1 MMPNDRDRRCFGE
14 RSLEMMHTAPSVT
27 RTLRFARTLLL
38 SGMVGAF
45 LLGCSGSGESKG
57 QGTGGTGN
65 AGGNAAK
72 GGSLANGGST
82 ATGAGGTP
90 ATGGMATGGMRSGG
104 GATGQGTGGTSN
116 AATGGVTSTG
126 GSSAAGGISNT
137 GGGSAGTGGSV
148 AEGGSLASGGST
160 ATGAG
165 GTPASGGIA
174 TGGMRSAGGA
184 MATGGSLA
192 TGGGIATGG
201 ITGTGGTKAAGGTVS
216 TGGATTGGASG
227 GQVGSGGAT
236 GSGGIPGAGGKT
248 GAGGTTTAGTGPCD
262 IFAAGNAP
270 CVAAHSTVRA
280 LLGAYNGNLYQVT
293 RASDNT
299 TKDIGVLSPGG
310 FANSATQDTFCTG
323 TTCTITIIYDQSGKN
338 NHLKQAPIGQRNTTA
353 PKEADA
359 TALKFT
365 ISGHT
370 VYGVHLP
377 VGYGYRVDQTTGV
390 ATGDQPETEYMVTSG
405 TFFNAS
411 CCFDYGNAETDNHDD
426 GAGTMEAVY
435 FGNWTSQG
443 KGGGAGPWVMA
454 DMENGV
460 YAQASFAA
468 NAADTSQTSPYV
480 TAMVIGRSGSFA
492 LLGGNAQTGTLTS
505 FYDGVRPSGYNPM
518 KKQGA
523 IVLGTGGDGTDTAQG
538 DFYEGVLTSGAASD
552 VTAQAVQAN
561 IVAAGYGN

>member
-1 MMPNDRDRRCFGE
+1 MANIDSRRNPRATVRF
-14 RSLEMMHTAPSVT
+14 SAVLTALT
-27 RTLRFARTLLL
+27 GATLIW
-38 SGMVGAF
+38 
-45 LLGCSGSGESKG
+45 GCSSGTS
-57 QGTGGTGN
+57 
-65 AGGNAAK
+65 
-72 GGSLANGGST
+72 GGSASGGAS
-82 ATGAGGTP
+82 
-90 ATGGMATGGMRSGG
+90 ATGGASGG
-104 GATGQGTGGTSN
+104 GGQSGGRVATS
-116 AATGGVTSTG
+116 GGVTTG
-126 GSSAAGGISNT
+126 GSSEAAGGIVSGGT
-137 GGGSAGTGGSV
+137 SASGGTALLSSAGGKTPDSGGTAASGGRAGSGGALGSGGSTSFGGAVVSGGSV
-148 AEGGSLASGGST
+148 AEGGSPASGGGM

-165 GTPASGGIA
+165 GTPASGGVA
-174 TGGMRSAGGA
+174 TGGMRSTGGA
-184 MATGGSLA
+184 TATGGLLS
-192 TGGGIATGG
+192 TGGGFATGG
-201 ITGTGGTKAAGGTVS
+201 IASTGGTKPAGGTVS
-216 TGGATTGGASG
+216 AGGTTTGGASG
-227 GQVGSGGAT
+227 GHVGSGGT
-236 GSGGIPGAGGKT
+236 IGSGGLSGAGGK
-248 GAGGTTTAGTGPCD
+248 TTAGTGPCD
-262 IFAAGNAP
+262 IFAAGNTP

-280 LLGAYNGNLYQVT
+280 LLGAYNGSLYQVT

-323 TTCTITIIYDQSGKN
+323 TTCTISIIYDQSGKN
-338 NHLKQAPIGQRNTTA
+338 NHLKQGPAGQR
-353 PKEADA
+353 KETPDTLAEA

-405 TFFNAS
+405 TFYNGS

-443 KGGGAGPWVMA
+443 KGAGNGPWVMA

-468 NAADTSQTSPYV
+468 NPNDTPLTSPYV

-492 LLGGNAQTGTLTS
+492 LMGGNAQTGTLTS
-505 FYDGVRPSGYNPM
+505 FYDGVRPNGYNPM

-523 IVLGTGGDGTDTAQG
+523 IILGIGGDNTATAQG
-538 DFYEGVLTSGAASD
+538 DFYEGVLTSGAASTT
-552 VTAQAVQAN
+552 TAQAVQAN